1 MCASY
6 GIDFGIY
13 GRGVRPGFA
22 PLSTPSGRVRFEQWG
37 AESGGKASITR
48 RSRRGVNL
56 NPVVLQ
62 RDGARVLELAWWW
75 FHVAGRPAPYTA
87 FNSRDDTLLEKWRS
101 GLRRRALLPAT
112 WYSEGGKRWVLPDGE
127 LFGIAAITAP
137 RALGDVPGGVPDGVP
152 GGAGGPRDGI
162 ACEGVS
168 YSMVTRA
175 GVGEAATVLSSRGE
189 SRMPLVLPREM
200 HDAWLDPERAGDAA
214 LVAQAVRA
222 SEEISRELTSAGQLT
237 LF

>member
-13 GRGVRPGFA
+13 GRGVRPDLA

-37 AESGGKASITR
+37 AETDGKANTTR
-48 RSRRGVNL
+48 RSRHGVNL
-56 NPVVLQ
+56 NPIILQ
-62 RDGARVLELAWWW
+62 RDGTRVLEFAWWW
-75 FHVAGRPAPYTA
+75 FHVAGQPAPYTA

-101 GLRRRALLPAT
+101 GLRQRALLPAT
-112 WYSEGGKRWVLPDGE
+112 WYSEGGKRWVLPGGE

-137 RALGDVPGGVPDGVP
+137 RSLGGALDGV
-152 GGAGGPRDGI
+152 DGLRGE
-162 ACEGVS
+162 ADREGIS

-175 GVGEAATVLSSRGE
+175 GVGEAAGVLSSRGE

-222 SEEISRELTSAGQLT
+222 SEEISRELTTAGQLT